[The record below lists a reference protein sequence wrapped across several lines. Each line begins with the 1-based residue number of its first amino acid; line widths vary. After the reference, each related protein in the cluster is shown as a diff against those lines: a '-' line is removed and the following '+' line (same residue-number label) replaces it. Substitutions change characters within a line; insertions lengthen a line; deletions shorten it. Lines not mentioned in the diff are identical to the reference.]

1 MKVGGSSDSSSLD
14 KLGRGTSRG
23 VEGKSGSGGG
33 IAPAP
38 APIATSGSE
47 GVSFSDL
54 SSKLQELEK
63 SLSAS
68 TEFDAGRV
76 DAIKQAIRDG
86 KFLVDS
92 GVVADKLLQSVQEL
106 FGKTAAAP

>member
-14 KLGRGTSRG
+14 KLGRGASRG
-23 VEGKSGSGGG
+23 VDGKGAP
-33 IAPAP
+33 APAP
-38 APIATSGSE
+38 APIATSSTA

-63 SLSAS
+63 TLSTS

-106 FGKTAAAP
+106 FGKPA

>member
-1 MKVGGSSDSSSLD
+1 MKVGGSSDSSSVD
-14 KLGRGTSRG
+14 KLGRGVTRG
-23 VEGKSGSGGG
+23 VDGKGAP
-33 IAPAP
+33 APAP
-38 APIATSGSE
+38 APIATSPSE

-63 SLSAS
+63 SLAAS
-68 TEFDAGRV
+68 PEFDASRV

-106 FGKTAAAP
+106 FGKPA